1 MPRLSFATEMSK
13 RRTAAPQRSRASEA
27 ALQRR
32 VGSASSGG
40 ASGRWVI
47 WGLVGFIVLGLGAA
61 GVAVL
66 LSSSG
71 VKAQTYADAG
81 RTHITE
87 GTPGSGYTSNP
98 PTSGPHWPTPGDWG
112 VYTTP
117 MPAER
122 SIHNLEHGGMVIWYE
137 ASKISDADL
146 ATLTTFTQE
155 QNRGDR
161 FKVHPVALG
170 RDRFRP
176 HHRGR
181 RLALAAVP
189 GHCRYRGDHRVHG
202 HQLRPGAGTERR
214 TGSARLTVAMAS
226 GVGHHRRGRL
236 AQRQSK

>member
-1 MPRLSFATEMSK
+1 MSK

-32 VGSASSGG
+32 VGSAGSGSG
-40 ASGRWVI
+40 SGRWVI
-47 WGLVGFIVLGLGAA
+47 WGLVGFVILGLAAA
-61 GVAVL
+61 GVAVV

-71 VKAQTYADAG
+71 AKAQTYADAG
-81 RTHITE
+81 RTHIAE

-98 PTSGPHWPTPGDWG
+98 PTSGPHWPNPGDWG

-161 FKVHPVALG
+161 FKVILSPWGGTDFGHTIAVAAWHWLLYLDTADTGAISAFMDTNYGQAPEPNGGPGPPV
-170 RDRFRP
+170 
-176 HHRGR
+176 
-181 RLALAAVP
+181 
-189 GHCRYRGDHRVHG
+189 
-202 HQLRPGAGTERR
+202 
-214 TGSARLTVAMAS
+214 
-226 GVGHHRRGRL
+226 
-236 AQRQSK
+236 